1 MKADRAPTVNAPE
14 IRNRV
19 PVMEKSNVETAILSV
34 STPGVEP
41 GDVDE
46 APAMARRLSEYTAEV
61 VRAHPGRFGVFATST
76 LPNVQNALARRS
88 EGGKRLNS

>member
-19 PVMEKSNVETAILSV
+19 PVMEKSDVETAILSV

-61 VRAHPGRFGVFATST
+61 VRAHPGRFGV
-76 LPNVQNALARRS
+76 LCNVHPARRPERPRAQIRRREAS
-88 EGGKRLNS
+88 

>member
-14 IRNRV
+14 IRRNRA
-19 PVMEKSNVETAILSV
+19 PVMEKSGVETAILSV

-46 APAMARRLSEYTAEV
+46 ARAMARRLSEY
-61 VRAHPGRFGVFATST
+61 G
-76 LPNVQNALARRS
+76 
-88 EGGKRLNS
+88 